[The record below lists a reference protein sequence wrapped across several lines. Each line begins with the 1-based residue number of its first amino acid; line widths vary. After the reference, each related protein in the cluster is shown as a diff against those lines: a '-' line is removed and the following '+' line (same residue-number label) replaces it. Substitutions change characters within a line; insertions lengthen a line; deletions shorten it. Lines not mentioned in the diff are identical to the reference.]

1 MFWCRVL
8 ILACTLGSYRELV
21 KNIAWPCARASVLIP
36 LGPGEAED
44 PAWGVLESTLGDS
57 VRRIG
62 LTVVSIG
69 FIPASQRGSQ
79 PELHIRVIWE
89 HLGSELIGSIISL
102 TH

>member
-21 KNIAWPCARASVLIP
+21 KNIAWPCARVSVLIP

-57 VRRIG
+57 VRRIDTREYRVYTCF
-62 LTVVSIG
+62 LAG
-69 FIPASQRGSQ
+69 FSA
-79 PELHIRVIWE
+79 
-89 HLGSELIGSIISL
+89 
-102 TH
+102 